1 MAKLFSYEEKG
12 TWMEDL
18 CGVTKL
24 IFFLAWT
31 ITCMLTYD
39 TRVLAIMLATSLIL
53 FKLSKTSWEQV
64 GSVFK
69 VILVFMIIN
78 ILAIFIFAPGQ
89 GTKIYGTEHILYSLG
104 GRWVVTQ
111 EQLFYELN
119 VVLKY
124 FTIVPAVFMFII
136 TTNPSE
142 LAASLNKLGVSYNIG
157 YAMAIALRYIPDVQD
172 DFHNIKNA
180 QEARGIEMSGK
191 AKLMD
196 RIKNVS
202 AIIFP
207 LIFTSM
213 DRIDTVSNAM
223 ELRGYGKNKKRT
235 WYMGS
240 KLAKAD
246 YAVMIVTLVV
256 MVIAL
261 VVTYHDG
268 SRFYN
273 PFI

>member
-89 GTKIYGTEHILYSLG
+89 GTKIYGTEHIFYSLG
-104 GRWVVTQ
+104 GRWVVTAGA
-111 EQLFYELN
+111 
-119 VVLKY
+119 VVL
-124 FTIVPAVFMFII
+124 
-136 TTNPSE
+136 
-142 LAASLNKLGVSYNIG
+142 
-157 YAMAIALRYIPDVQD
+157 
-172 DFHNIKNA
+172 
-180 QEARGIEMSGK
+180 
-191 AKLMD
+191 
-196 RIKNVS
+196 
-202 AIIFP
+202 
-207 LIFTSM
+207 
-213 DRIDTVSNAM
+213 
-223 ELRGYGKNKKRT
+223 
-235 WYMGS
+235 
-240 KLAKAD
+240 
-246 YAVMIVTLVV
+246 
-256 MVIAL
+256 
-261 VVTYHDG
+261 
-268 SRFYN
+268 
-273 PFI
+273 

>member
-1 MAKLFSYEEKG
+1 MKKKEHG
-12 TWMEDL
+12 WEDL

-111 EQLFYELN
+111 ERCSMNSMLCSS
-119 VVLKY
+119 
-124 FTIVPAVFMFII
+124 I
-136 TTNPSE
+136 
-142 LAASLNKLGVSYNIG
+142 
-157 YAMAIALRYIPDVQD
+157 LRSCRRYLCSSSRPIHP
-172 DFHNIKNA
+172 N
-180 QEARGIEMSGK
+180 
-191 AKLMD
+191 
-196 RIKNVS
+196 
-202 AIIFP
+202 
-207 LIFTSM
+207 
-213 DRIDTVSNAM
+213 
-223 ELRGYGKNKKRT
+223 LR
-235 WYMGS
+235 
-240 KLAKAD
+240 
-246 YAVMIVTLVV
+246 
-256 MVIAL
+256 
-261 VVTYHDG
+261 HH
-268 SRFYN
+268 
-273 PFI
+273 